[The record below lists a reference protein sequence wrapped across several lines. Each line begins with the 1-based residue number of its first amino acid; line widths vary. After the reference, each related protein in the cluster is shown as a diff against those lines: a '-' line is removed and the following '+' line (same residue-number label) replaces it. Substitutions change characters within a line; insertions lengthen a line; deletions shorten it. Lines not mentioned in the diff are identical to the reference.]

1 MLAGWKRLSFR
12 ANDLFIDEARSFCK
26 KHVATKFN
34 GEYICTPMEVY
45 SQVVNGKNYKVL
57 LLGKHSQTKDFKCF
71 SGITYFPPGQIPEPQ
86 FKEDTFKATDG
97 TECKLTA
104 EKSDKLKSSVKEY
117 FQEDKEFTPIKFFEN
132 AFEGANVYVLKVG
145 NQFIGVL
152 EAGNEM
158 SVDCILN

>member
-71 SGITYFPPGQIPEPQ
+71 SGITYFPPG
-86 FKEDTFKATDG
+86 
-97 TECKLTA
+97 
-104 EKSDKLKSSVKEY
+104 
-117 FQEDKEFTPIKFFEN
+117 
-132 AFEGANVYVLKVG
+132 
-145 NQFIGVL
+145 
-152 EAGNEM
+152 
-158 SVDCILN
+158 

>member
-1 MLAGWKRLSFR
+1 MEKIIFQSKWSFHWW
-12 ANDLFIDEARSFCK
+12 SK
-26 KHVATKFN
+26 KLLQKAVVTKFN

-45 SQVVNGKNYKVL
+45 SQVVNGQNYKVL

-86 FKEDTFKATDG
+86 FKEDTFKATDE

-104 EKSDKLKSSVKEY
+104 EKTDKLKSSVKEF

-145 NQFIGVL
+145 NQFIGVF

>member
-1 MLAGWKRLSFR
+1 M
-12 ANDLFIDEARSFCK
+12 
-26 KHVATKFN
+26 
-34 GEYICTPMEVY
+34 
-45 SQVVNGKNYKVL
+45 
-57 LLGKHSQTKDFKCF
+57 
-71 SGITYFPPGQIPEPQ
+71 
-86 FKEDTFKATDG
+86 
-97 TECKLTA
+97 
-104 EKSDKLKSSVKEY
+104 KSSVKEY